1 MDLRIEIEGMDHLT
15 RTARSMPNVTK
26 QELTWGVNQA
36 ALLGEK
42 TAKELVGVKTSHLR
56 RSIIGVPARSA
67 GGTITAMYGTNAL
80 YAKHHEFGTRPH
92 VITPRRGKALR
103 FQAGG
108 KTVFARKVN
117 HPGTAGRFY
126 MRNSRIKV
134 QAALPRIGQSV
145 LQRIAKRWAGG
156 G

>member
-1 MDLRIEIEGMDHLT
+1 MDLRIELDGHDNLKRMI
-15 RTARSMPNVTK
+15 RAMPEVTK

-36 ALLGEK
+36 ALLGERE
-42 TAKELVGVKTSHLR
+42 AKSLVGVKTGHLR
-56 RSIIGVPARSA
+56 RSIISTPASSV
-67 GGTITAMYGTNAL
+67 GGSVSAMYGTNTL
-80 YAKHHEFGTRPH
+80 YAKHHEYGTRPH
-92 VITPRRGKALR
+92 TITPRRGKVLR

-108 KTVFARKVN
+108 RTVFARSVQ
-117 HPGTAGRFY
+117 HPGTAGRYY

-134 QAALPRIGQSV
+134 QSALPRIGQSV

>member
-1 MDLRIEIEGMDHLT
+1 MDLRIELDGHDNLKRMI
-15 RTARSMPNVTK
+15 RAMPEVTK

-36 ALLGEK
+36 ALLGERE
-42 TAKELVGVKTSHLR
+42 AKSLVGVKTGHLR
-56 RSIIGVPARSA
+56 RSIISTPASSV
-67 GGTITAMYGTNAL
+67 GGSVSAMYGTNTL
-80 YAKHHEFGTRPH
+80 YAKHHEFGTKPH
-92 VITPRRGKALR
+92 TIVPRRAKALR

-108 KTVFARKVN
+108 RTVFARKVN